1 MFGKGFQQKTLTKE
15 VEFQFRV
22 STLKYLQDG
31 ISKFWTKVF
40 DETFQQKGSKL
51 YVFSLLNDGLVCAIW
66 ENYKLHGLYVKQPD
80 ILTDSI

>member
-1 MFGKGFQQKTLTKE
+1 MMFGKGFQQKTLTKE

-22 STLKYLQDG
+22 SNLKYKNDG

-51 YVFSLLNDGLVCAIW
+51 YVFALLIDGLDLFV
-66 ENYKLHGLYVKQPD
+66 Q
-80 ILTDSI
+80 